1 MAGAGYKLFST
12 GDVLSASDVNT
23 YLQQQTVMVFASAA
37 ARTTALASV
46 LAEGMVT
53 YLKDTDVVEIYTGAA
68 WVSLDDP
75 NAIQNSIVTA
85 KGDIIGATASSTP
98 ARLAVGTNNQVLT
111 ADSTTATGLKWATP
125 STGALTLISTTT
137 LSAVSS
143 QSFNSVFTSTYTNYQ
158 IVINLSATYAGTNYL
173 GFRFRASGTDAT
185 TGYQSRLQSLNTN
198 TGGSTSFDYNDQIT
212 TRINLGYL
220 KWNSDPQLSGLINV
234 TNPQASQTSGLSG
247 IMTGGDYYGVAPV
260 SSLSMGILPVT
271 TSYDGFTLTPSGG
284 GTITGTVSIYGLA
297 K

>member
-23 YLQQQTVMVFASAA
+23 YLQQQTIMVFASAA

>member
-85 KGDIIGATASSTP
+85 KGDIIGASAASTP

-125 STGALTLISTTT
+125 AGGGGKVLQVVAATYATATTSSSSTYADTGLTATITPTSATSKILVIFNQFVSKTGDIEGGLKLFRNSTEILAVATANILYTATTLMIRTVTVGATYLDSPATTSATTYKTQFNSTGATFTCQQNPS
-137 LSAVSS
+137 
-143 QSFNSVFTSTYTNYQ
+143 TST
-158 IVINLSATYAGTNYL
+158 
-173 GFRFRASGTDAT
+173 
-185 TGYQSRLQSLNTN
+185 
-198 TGGSTSFDYNDQIT
+198 IT
-212 TRINLGYL
+212 LLEIG
-220 KWNSDPQLSGLINV
+220 
-234 TNPQASQTSGLSG
+234 A
-247 IMTGGDYYGVAPV
+247 
-260 SSLSMGILPVT
+260 
-271 TSYDGFTLTPSGG
+271 
-284 GTITGTVSIYGLA
+284 
-297 K
+297 

>member
-111 ADSTTATGLKWATP
+111 ADSTTATGLKWATAAT
-125 STGALTLISTTT
+125 SASGLTKIVTGDF
-137 LSAVSS
+137 SASAGVAI
-143 QSFNSVFTSTYTNYQ
+143 NGCFTSTYKDYILEVISLNSGSNASSIFLQFQYSTSTVQATNYYSGAYYMQ
-158 IVINLSATYAGTNYL
+158 SNGTAGNYNVSNGTKITLGTNTNLARGRYTVNISNV
-173 GFRFRASGTDAT
+173 GNSSQYPTWTSIGNGANSDGVSI
-185 TGYQSRLQSLNTN
+185 TGGEVDSTN
-198 TGGSTSFDYNDQIT
+198 TYTGLY
-212 TRINLGYL
+212 
-220 KWNSDPQLSGLINV
+220 LSGAAN
-234 TNPQASQTSGLSG
+234 
-247 IMTGGDYYGVAPV
+247 
-260 SSLSMGILPVT
+260 
-271 TSYDGFTLTPSGG
+271 
-284 GTITGTVSIYGLA
+284 ITGTYTVYGLA
-297 K
+297 V